1 MFSRNL
7 QQISIPSET
16 IWKIL
21 VFWMLKSIEMIKKL
35 DKKLVNMLAELRQ
48 DYVVKYLCLKISSI
62 LI

>member
-1 MFSRNL
+1 M
-7 QQISIPSET
+7 ISGGIE
-16 IWKIL
+16 
-21 VFWMLKSIEMIKKL
+21 VDNRMLKSIEMIKKL

>member
-21 VFWMLKSIEMIKKL
+21 VFWMLKSIEIKKL